1 MNECWISAGAGRRGA
16 RRGGLEVDR
25 EGWIKIR

>member
-1 MNECWISAGAGRRGA
+1 MNEGWIGAGAGRTGV

>member
-1 MNECWISAGAGRRGA
+1 MNESWVGAGAGRRGA